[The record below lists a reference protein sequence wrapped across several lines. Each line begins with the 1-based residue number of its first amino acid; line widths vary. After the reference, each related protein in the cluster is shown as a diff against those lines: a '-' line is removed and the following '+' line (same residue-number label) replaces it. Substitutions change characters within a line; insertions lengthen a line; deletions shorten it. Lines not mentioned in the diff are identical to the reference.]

1 MLNAWQ
7 FCTIFIGMKL
17 DMFIYP
23 LIASILYTSIRRSV
37 KKSIDERKKIQPVPN
52 SLAGMVVVRLYG
64 QVFVMKNPLK
74 SVAALNDELEKLK
87 VFSYATTR
95 CMPDVN
101 VEDAKESFTIHSRL
115 FPSSKRI
122 SPITGDQLSSIF
134 FGCPL
139 ELKFAIIE
147 VLTTGSTTWMTTA
160 ERRMV
165 DKAIR
170 KVKSRKNDC
179 IKSR

>member
-1 MLNAWQ
+1 
-7 FCTIFIGMKL
+7 MKL

-23 LIASILYTSIRRSV
+23 LIASIVYTSIRRSV
-37 KKSIDERKKIQPVPN
+37 KKAIDERKKIQPVPN
-52 SLAGMVVVRLYG
+52 SLAGMVVVRMYG
-64 QVFVMKNPLK
+64 QVFMMKNPLK
-74 SVAALNDELEKLK
+74 SVTALNDELEKLK
-87 VFSYATTR
+87 VFSYAKIK

-101 VEDAKESFTIHSRL
+101 VEDAKESFTIRQRMFPLFKRL
-115 FPSSKRI
+115 
-122 SPITGDQLSSIF
+122 SPITGDQLPSLF
-134 FGCPL
+134 FGCSL

-170 KVKSRKNDC
+170 KVKLRKNDC

>member
-1 MLNAWQ
+1 
-7 FCTIFIGMKL
+7 MKL

-23 LIASILYTSIRRSV
+23 LIASIVYTSIRRSV
-37 KKSIDERKKIQPVPN
+37 KKAIDERKKIQPVPN

-87 VFSYATTR
+87 VFSYATIR

-101 VEDAKESFTIHSRL
+101 VEDAKESFTIHRRL
-115 FPSSKRI
+115 FPSSKCV
-122 SPITGDQLSSIF
+122 SPITGDQLSSILF

-170 KVKSRKNDC
+170 KVKMRKTDC
-179 IKSR
+179 IKSI

>member
-1 MLNAWQ
+1 
-7 FCTIFIGMKL
+7 MKL

-23 LIASILYTSIRRSV
+23 LIASIVYTSIRRSV
-37 KKSIDERKKIQPVPN
+37 KKAIDERKKIQPVPN
-52 SLAGMVVVRLYG
+52 SLAGMVVVRMYG
-64 QVFVMKNPLK
+64 QVFMMKNPLK
-74 SVAALNDELEKLK
+74 SFTELNDELEKLK
-87 VFSYATTR
+87 VFSYATIR

-101 VEDAKESFTIHSRL
+101 VEDAKESFTIHRRL
-115 FPSSKRI
+115 FPSSKCV
-122 SPITGDQLSSIF
+122 SPITGDQLSSILF

-170 KVKSRKNDC
+170 KVKMRKTDC
-179 IKSR
+179 IKSI

>member
-1 MLNAWQ
+1 MLNNWQ

-23 LIASILYTSIRRSV
+23 LIASIVYTSIRRSA
-37 KKSIDERKKIQPVPN
+37 KKAIDERKKIQPVPN
-52 SLAGMVVVRLYG
+52 SLAGMIVVRMYG
-64 QVFVMKNPLK
+64 QVFMMKNPLK
-74 SVAALNDELEKLK
+74 SFTELNDELEKLK
-87 VFSYATTR
+87 VFSYATRR

-101 VEDAKESFTIHSRL
+101 VEDAKDSFTIRRKL
-115 FPSSKRI
+115 FPSSKGI
-122 SPITGDQLSSIF
+122 SPITGDQLPSLF

-139 ELKFAIIE
+139 ELKFAVIE
-147 VLTTGSTTWMTTA
+147 VLTTGRTKWMTNA

-165 DKAIR
+165 TKAIR
-170 KVKSRKNDC
+170 KVKMRKNDC